1 MKRLISLLLC
11 MLMLAGCS
19 KTENNVSL
27 RLMVYAIG
35 IDRTDEGYRVSYQ
48 VFSPT
53 GENISKP
60 VNADET
66 NVKVMSVEGKTL
78 YECERA
84 AELRSGKKLF
94 TQDTEAIIL
103 GSNVLY
109 DGLFEVVEYFEGA
122 PDVYMGTDIIFSSGD
137 AIDAVSIG
145 LSGEGDPHGYGEI
158 IDEAINQSVAVS
170 SKLAELANSIE
181 SSDGSVAVPILFV
194 ADSGDGSFYAEGIY
208 ESALFANGEYVGNI
222 DADTVKGLRLLSG
235 SAKSL
240 PIVIET
246 RDGNVGAKC
255 VNLKIKRKAYRA
267 DNGTPTVTVNIS
279 GELVLGDIRKRTD
292 REQMIAAAEIELKRL
307 CEKAYKTAK
316 DYRADLFDIGLLAA
330 RYVKD
335 YDDINSGANAV
346 DNSGI
351 EVYISLELY

>member
-11 MLMLAGCS
+11 ALVLAGCS

-35 IDRTDEGYRVSYQ
+35 IDRTDDGYRVSYQ

-66 NVKVMSVEGKTL
+66 NVKVMSVDGKTL

-103 GSNVLY
+103 GSNMLY
-109 DGLFEVVEYFEGA
+109 DGLLEVVEYFEGA

-137 AIDAVSIG
+137 AIDAVGIG

-181 SSDGSVAVPILFV
+181 SSDGSVAVPILSV
-194 ADSGDGSFYAEGIY
+194 ADSGDGGFYAEGIY

-222 DADTVKGLRLLSG
+222 DSDTVKGLRLISG

-246 RDGNVGAKC
+246 RDGNVGGKC
-255 VNLKIKRKAYRA
+255 VNLKINRKAYRA
-267 DNGTPTVTVNIS
+267 DNGTLTIKVNIS
-279 GELVLGDIRKRTD
+279 GELVLGDITKRTD
-292 REQMIAAAEIELKRL
+292 REQMIAAAKSELKRL
-307 CEKAYKTAK
+307 CKKAYKTAK
-316 DYRADLFDIGLLAA
+316 DYRADLFDVRLLAA
-330 RYVKD
+330 KYVRGFESEMSVAK
-335 YDDINSGANAV
+335 IMEEVSA
-346 DNSGI
+346 